1 MNEERKTVYIPTWMD
16 TSIPGLRD
24 PYEPKKYPS
33 MAVYY
38 LDNDERLKRTIAKQ
52 CAGSPWE

>member
-1 MNEERKTVYIPTWMD
+1 MD